1 MVRRGCGTGT
11 VIAVCV
17 VIGLKKDKQRM
28 FQVRALTIRE
38 EYMYRKRGIAK
49 LKELLRRVQA
59 RAQGLVIADMQEDG
73 GDRGEAVRDMA

>member
-1 MVRRGCGTGT
+1 M
-11 VIAVCV
+11 
-17 VIGLKKDKQRM
+17 
-28 FQVRALTIRE
+28 RALTIRE